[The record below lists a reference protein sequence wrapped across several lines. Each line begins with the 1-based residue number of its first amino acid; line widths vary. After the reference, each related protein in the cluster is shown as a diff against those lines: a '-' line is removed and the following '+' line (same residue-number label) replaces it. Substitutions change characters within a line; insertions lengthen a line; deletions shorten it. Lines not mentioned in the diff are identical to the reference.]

1 VTTARRIRSTLTELR
16 AGIRRVDQRALEE
29 DDWPVIRALYCKE
42 LTRAE
47 RRLAKMLAKL
57 ESQDEITAPV
67 SDGEPDADDADD
79 ADDGDDGS
87 KGSSDDGC
95 GARGDS
101 ASNGSDRAQDA
112 TAAEP
117 EAKRKGHGRNG
128 AGAYV
133 NAKHY
138 FHALLAGVVGALCEA
153 CGVGPMSRYRDKLVV
168 VVKGQPL
175 FDAEVHH
182 FEQARCKLCGA
193 IVTAPG
199 TADVTGVVGSSYISY
214 DGSACAML
222 LVMHYFAGLPFK
234 RIESLQAGWGIP
246 MPDANQWTLAD
257 ASADLLFPLY
267 KALEK
272 HGVDNATA
280 LRIDDTGS
288 MIIEVRRE
296 IRAELAALKALGGSV
311 NDVRTG
317 INATGVYLETE
328 QGKVLLFFTGRHH
341 AGEIIDRV
349 LEHRHAPQQ
358 PGDKLVKVSDG
369 ASKNFSH
376 AHHDEL
382 EEAVCNAH
390 AYLKF
395 RAVKDQHSEEYSV
408 AGEVYKKVFDN
419 DDVAAA
425 RSMDP
430 HERMLYHR
438 QHSLPEMKR
447 LKKMC
452 REKIENRLV
461 EPNSPLWEPLT
472 FILNQ
477 WERLTR
483 FCEVP
488 SVPLDTNVTEQMLII
503 PVRYLAGSFNYKT
516 QNGADVGDRH
526 MSLIATANANGVEP
540 VAYLAE
546 CLDNHEDL
554 KKRPEHYFPWV
565 YRARHCA
572 PAEPLPTRPQSAA
585 ANPPFRRAMEHPLRP
600 GLHRRAVRGA
610 VDPPTTTTLD
620 QDEGESYATF
630 LQSSGKEQL
639 EGSPPQIST

>member
-1 VTTARRIRSTLTELR
+1 MTAAQRIRNTLTALR

-29 DDWPVIRALYCKE
+29 DDWPVVRAFYAKE
-42 LTRAE
+42 LARAE
-47 RRLAKMLAKL
+47 RRQAKMLAKL
-57 ESQDEITAPV
+57 ESEDETLGPV
-67 SDGEPDADDADD
+67 SDGEPDADEDD
-79 ADDGDDGS
+79 NGDDES
-87 KGSSDDGC
+87 KGSRDDGC

-101 ASNGSDRAQDA
+101 ASNDAHRAQDS

-138 FHALLAGVVGALCEA
+138 FHALLAGVVGMLCEA

-168 VVKGQPL
+168 IVKGQPL
-175 FDAEVHH
+175 FDAEVQH
-182 FEQARCKLCGA
+182 FEQARCRLCGA
-193 IVTAPG
+193 IMTAPG
-199 TADVTGVVGSSYISY
+199 TAAVTGVLGSSYISY

-257 ASADLLFPLY
+257 TSADLLFPLY

-280 LRIDDTGS
+280 LRLDDTGS

-296 IRAELAALKALGGSV
+296 IRAEVAALQALGGSV

-341 AGEIIDRV
+341 AGEIIDRIP
-349 LEHRHAPQQ
+349 EHRHAAQQ

-395 RAVKDQHSEEYSV
+395 RAVKDQHNEEYSV
-408 AGEVYKKVFDN
+408 AGEVYK
-419 DDVAAA
+419 
-425 RSMDP
+425 S
-430 HERMLYHR
+430 
-438 QHSLPEMKR
+438 
-447 LKKMC
+447 
-452 REKIENRLV
+452 
-461 EPNSPLWEPLT
+461 
-472 FILNQ
+472 
-477 WERLTR
+477 TR
-483 FCEVP
+483 RF
-488 SVPLDTNVTEQMLII
+488 S
-503 PVRYLAGSFNYKT
+503 
-516 QNGADVGDRH
+516 
-526 MSLIATANANGVEP
+526 
-540 VAYLAE
+540 
-546 CLDNHEDL
+546 
-554 KKRPEHYFPWV
+554 
-565 YRARHCA
+565 
-572 PAEPLPTRPQSAA
+572 
-585 ANPPFRRAMEHPLRP
+585 
-600 GLHRRAVRGA
+600 
-610 VDPPTTTTLD
+610 TTTT
-620 QDEGESYATF
+620 SR
-630 LQSSGKEQL
+630 
-639 EGSPPQIST
+639 PPGA